1 MDMRNKSSIVI
12 VLGVAGVVVL
22 IVAAFSIFRWR
33 QQDLIRSRIEQETLI
48 ERGDVQTRFL
58 QTGLDRSTPDALPL
72 SRVVRGYIDS
82 QNLVE
87 SSSFVLSTQIN
98 WPEEQ
103 PQRLIPFLVTATT
116 EYLCWGEGLQ
126 HPDGTYSTYAETIFM
141 LDDTHKLFAEGQKPL
156 TQEQAADLP
165 QKGTPVILGLQQGY
179 INNQVNNVFQ
189 IAIIGC
195 QDNE

>member
-1 MDMRNKSSIVI
+1 MVVGM
-12 VLGVAGVVVL
+12 AGVVVL
-22 IVAAFSIFRWR
+22 IVAAFFISRWR

-58 QTGLDRSTPDALPL
+58 QSGLDVSTPDALAL

-82 QNLVE
+82 QNLAE

-103 PQRLIPFLVTATT
+103 PQRLIPFLITPTT

-126 HPDGTYSTYAETIFM
+126 HPDGTYARYTETIFM
-141 LDDTHKLFAEGQKPL
+141 LDDTHKLFAEGQQSL
-156 TQEQAADLP
+156 TQEQAAELLQD
-165 QKGTPVILGLQQGY
+165 GTPVILALQQGY
-179 INNQVNNVFQ
+179 VNNQVNKVFQ

-195 QDNE
+195 QGNE